1 MRKNM
6 EPQIY
11 KFENHSH
18 TLGNLFQYYLNQDP
32 AVSFVSYTILN
43 TMVRTVELAVAI
55 HDANSASTVFKNAAE
70 TIREHVKMLR
80 LK

>member
-1 MRKNM
+1 M

-32 AVSFVSYTILN
+32 NVTFVSYTILN
-43 TMVRTVELAVAI
+43 TMVRTVEFAVAV
-55 HDANSASTVFKNAAE
+55 HGNNSALVFKNAAE